1 MVQCCNLKINLLF
14 SLIMIAVTLNFL
26 GWKFLKWKAEKFRGF
41 ILKLKSFA
49 VELII
54 SRNGL
59 KDYEK

>member
-1 MVQCCNLKINLLF
+1 
-14 SLIMIAVTLNFL
+14 MIAVTLNFL

-41 ILKLKSFA
+41 ILKLKSFE

-54 SRNGL
+54 SKSGL